1 MFRAL
6 LWVLTLTPTAVA
18 SPMFQYAPAAGTPT
32 EVVDAFGRAGAL
44 WSTLLTDDVTIL
56 IDVEFAPSPAAILG
70 ATNAVRLSM
79 AYSDVRSGLLADSS
93 SAGDIA
99 AIATLPAGAAM
110 NVLINHTADHPDG
123 PGNTTPYVDEDGGMN
138 NQTVVLSKANA
149 KALGFSTPAGTD
161 AAMSFNSSFSW
172 DFNPSDGIATGSYD
186 FVGVVAHEIAHV
198 LGFNSRVD
206 LIDCY
211 DGPGPGPCTVSGYP
225 GPFSEDSFGGIEVF
239 DLFRYSADSFAAGVP
254 DVTADTR
261 EKYFSIDGGVTPL
274 ALFSTGAYNG
284 DGWHASHWKDN
295 LQIGILDPT
304 VAEGELASIQS
315 MDLRALDG
323 IGWDLATEVPEPAT
337 LGLVGAGVLAL
348 LARRRRAAL
357 PSAVD
362 GA

>member
-1 MFRAL
+1 MFRSVLYVVAL
-6 LWVLTLTPTAVA
+6 TAAASA
-18 SPMFQYAPAAGTPT
+18 SPVFQFAPAADTPT
-32 EVVDAFGRAGAL
+32 EVVDAFDRAGAL
-44 WSTLLTDDVTIL
+44 WSRLLTDDVTIL
-56 IDVEFAPSPAAILG
+56 IDVDFAPSPAAILG

-79 AYSDVRSGLLADSS
+79 PYSDVRSGLLADSR
-93 SAGDIA
+93 SADDIA
-99 AIATLPAGAAM
+99 AMPNVPAGEAM

-123 PGNTTPYVDEDGGMN
+123 PGNTTPYVDDDGGMN

-149 KALGFSTPAGTD
+149 KALGFSAPVGTD
-161 AAMSFNSSFSW
+161 AAMNFNSSFSW
-172 DFNPSDGIATGSYD
+172 DFDSSDGIAAGSYD

-225 GPFSEDSFGGIEVF
+225 GPFSENSFGGIEVF

-261 EKYFSIDGGVTPL
+261 EKYFSVDGGVTPL

-304 VAEGELASIQS
+304 LADGELAVIRS
-315 MDLRALDG
+315 MDLRALDV

-348 LARRRRAAL
+348 LARRRRVAL
-357 PSAVD
+357 PSSID